1 MNFVDKWNSKK
12 QKRTYKEQKE
22 FEALENQILELEEEK
37 SSLQEKMASSDYSII
52 KQAGDAYK
60 IIEEKLNLAYD
71 RWNVLA
77 ELDY

>member
-1 MNFVDKWNSKK
+1 
-12 QKRTYKEQKE
+12 
-22 FEALENQILELEEEK
+22 
-37 SSLQEKMASSDYSII
+37 MASSDYSII